1 MSLGRVKLGG
11 IVACRGYARL
21 GVRVRYYLRWARGQC
36 LRRMHS
42 QNHVQ
47 VAPSFIMCVSI
58 WRARKAC
65 TELDGDIAVV
75 RIGGSLS
82 V

>member
-1 MSLGRVKLGG
+1 MHG
-11 IVACRGYARL
+11 IMRGLEYACVIICVGLAD
-21 GVRVRYYLRWARGQC
+21 WASSI
-36 LRRMHS
+36 RRMHS
-42 QNHVQ
+42 QNHVL

-75 RIGGSLS
+75 GIGGSLS
-82 V
+82 VWALTNDRG